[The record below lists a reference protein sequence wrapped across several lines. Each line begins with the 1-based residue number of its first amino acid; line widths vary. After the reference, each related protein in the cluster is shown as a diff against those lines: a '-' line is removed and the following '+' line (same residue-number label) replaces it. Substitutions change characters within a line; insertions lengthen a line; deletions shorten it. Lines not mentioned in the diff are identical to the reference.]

1 MEPTDPPEN
10 PTSGNEPAQEAPAAG
25 SPPGSGS
32 DVGRTGSGSDIGRVS
47 AGAAARGTKR
57 LKRKRWKRRLFALS
71 FGTLLCLALTECSVR
86 LVWTKIVSPWEK
98 PLVAG
103 SSVSLGRA
111 LIEESLRGPGDGLR
125 VPGAVDPLYDWD
137 PKENLRHKENVSI
150 AARPLQG
157 TTLTFKVSTDEHG
170 VRAPVIPQV
179 PNRLKVL
186 CIGDSMTFGQG
197 VSDDE
202 SYPAQLYGALSKLR
216 GPAFE
221 IYNAGVISLGQ
232 REQINVAKR
241 LVPILKP
248 DLVLIQFTVSNDVM
262 DDQRWLDEP
271 GPGGELQRRPDACG
285 NLEHHLALTN
295 PLARWSRAYRLLIWR
310 YGRHAIRYRYMVE
323 AENLAL
329 AAKQLVELREVCRD
343 AAGEPIP
350 AAVLIA
356 PSTHQIQG
364 GLAEAIL
371 RTVRINRGIEAHL
384 EAAGIPV
391 HDLLPALEAAYEGGQ
406 EVLIPVDRHWNKAGN
421 AVVAREAAKVCDQL
435 LGPQDK

>member
-1 MEPTDPPEN
+1 MEPTDPPET
-10 PTSGNEPAQEAPAAG
+10 PPSGNDPPPEPSA
-25 SPPGSGS
+25 PGSGS
-32 DVGRTGSGSDIGRVS
+32 DLGRTGSGSDMGRVT

-57 LKRKRWKRRLFALS
+57 LKRKRWKRRLGALS

-86 LVWTKIVSPWEK
+86 LVWTKIVSPMEK

-125 VPGAVDPLYDWD
+125 SERVTDPLYDWD
-137 PKENLRHKENVSI
+137 PKENLRHKENVSL
-150 AARPLQG
+150 AARSLQG
-157 TTLTFKVSTDEHG
+157 TKLSFKVTTDEHG
-170 VRAPVIPQV
+170 VRAPMIPQV

-186 CIGDSMTFGQG
+186 CLGDSMTFGQG
-197 VSDDE
+197 VSDEE
-202 SYPAQLYGALSKLR
+202 SYPAQLYTALKELR

-221 IYNAGVISLGQ
+221 IHNAGVISLGQ
-232 REQINVAKR
+232 REQVNVAKR
-241 LVPILKP
+241 LIPILEP
-248 DLVLIQFTVSNDVM
+248 DLVLIQFTVANDVM

-271 GPGGELQRRPDACG
+271 GPEGELLRRPNPCG

-310 YGRHAIRYRYMVE
+310 YGRHAIKYRYMVE

-343 AAGEPIP
+343 ASGKPIP

-356 PSTHQIQG
+356 PSTPQVQG
-364 GLAEAIL
+364 GLAETLL
-371 RTVRINRGIEAHL
+371 RTIRINEGIQAHL

-391 HDLLPALEAAYEGGQ
+391 LDLLPALKAAHEAGQ

-421 AVVAREAAKVCDQL
+421 AIVAAEAAKVCDQL
-435 LGPQDK
+435 LRARDK